1 MKLQR
6 VCTFLSLYVKG
17 LFTSLHLF
25 HNSYNLLLQCK
36 PSCVTIL
43 IQMDKEGTKPMYKIL
58 IVEDDA
64 AIAAAVENQLSRWG
78 YETLCVSDFEHV
90 LETFTSFDPGLVL
103 LDISLPFY
111 NGYYWCERIRSL
123 SSVPII
129 FLSSAGDKMNIV
141 MAMNIGADDFI
152 SKPFDL
158 TVLCAKV
165 QALIRRTY
173 SFGVSTHLLERHGAI
188 LNLADATLTVQEAKI
203 ELTKNEF
210 RILQLLMEN
219 GGSIVSRD
227 TIMRRLWESDSFI
240 DDNTLTVN
248 MTRLRR
254 KLSDAGLSEFIVTR
268 KNAGYMI
275 P

>member
-1 MKLQR
+1 
-6 VCTFLSLYVKG
+6 
-17 LFTSLHLF
+17 
-25 HNSYNLLLQCK
+25 
-36 PSCVTIL
+36 
-43 IQMDKEGTKPMYKIL
+43 
-58 IVEDDA
+58 
-64 AIAAAVENQLSRWG
+64 
-78 YETLCVSDFEHV
+78 
-90 LETFTSFDPGLVL
+90 
-103 LDISLPFY
+103 
-111 NGYYWCERIRSL
+111 
-123 SSVPII
+123 
-129 FLSSAGDKMNIV
+129 MNIV

-173 SFGVSTHLLERHGAI
+173 AFGASTHLLERHGAI

-254 KLSDAGLSEFIVTR
+254 KLSDVGLSDFIVTR

>member
-1 MKLQR
+1 
-6 VCTFLSLYVKG
+6 
-17 LFTSLHLF
+17 
-25 HNSYNLLLQCK
+25 
-36 PSCVTIL
+36 
-43 IQMDKEGTKPMYKIL
+43 MYKIL

-64 AIAAAVENQLSRWG
+64 TIAAAVKTQLSRWG
-78 YETLCVSDFEHV
+78 YETLCAEDFQHV
-90 LETFTSFDPGLVL
+90 LETFTSFDPQLVL
-103 LDISLPFY
+103 LDLSLPFF
-111 NGYYWCERIRSL
+111 NGYYWCQQIRSL

-141 MAMNIGADDFI
+141 MAMNMGADDFI
-152 SKPFDL
+152 PKPFDL

-173 SFGVSTHLLERHGAI
+173 SFGASSQLLERGGAI
-188 LNLADATLTVQEAKI
+188 LNLADATLNVQGQKV

-227 TIMRRLWESDSFI
+227 TIMHRLWESDAFI

-254 KLSDAGLSEFIVTR
+254 KLTDAGLSDFIVTK

>member
-1 MKLQR
+1 
-6 VCTFLSLYVKG
+6 
-17 LFTSLHLF
+17 
-25 HNSYNLLLQCK
+25 
-36 PSCVTIL
+36 
-43 IQMDKEGTKPMYKIL
+43 MYKIL
-58 IVEDDA
+58 IVEDDTT
-64 AIAAAVENQLSRWG
+64 IADAVENQLKRWG
-78 YETLCVSDFEHV
+78 YETMCVRDFAHV
-90 LETFTSFDPGLVL
+90 LETFTSFAPQLVL
-103 LDISLPFY
+103 LDLSLPFF
-111 NGYYWCERIRSL
+111 NGFYWCAQIRRL

-141 MAMNIGADDFI
+141 MAMNMGADDFI
-152 SKPFDL
+152 AKPFDL

-173 SFGVSTHLLERHGAI
+173 SFGASAQLLERGGAI
-188 LNLADATLTVQEAKI
+188 LNLADATLTVQEQKI

-227 TIMRRLWESDSFI
+227 TIMRHLWESDAFI

-254 KLSDAGLSEFIVTR
+254 KLADAGLSDYIVTK

>member
-1 MKLQR
+1 
-6 VCTFLSLYVKG
+6 
-17 LFTSLHLF
+17 
-25 HNSYNLLLQCK
+25 
-36 PSCVTIL
+36 
-43 IQMDKEGTKPMYKIL
+43 MYKIL

-64 AIAAAVENQLSRWG
+64 TIAAAVETQLVRWG
-78 YETLCVSDFEHV
+78 YETLCAGDFQHV
-90 LETFTSFDPGLVL
+90 LETFTFFDPQLVL
-103 LDISLPFY
+103 LDLSLPFF
-111 NGYYWCERIRSL
+111 NGYYWCQRIRTL

-141 MAMNIGADDFI
+141 MAMNMGADDFI
-152 SKPFDL
+152 PKPFDL

-173 SFGVSTHLLERHGAI
+173 SFGASAQLLERGGAI
-188 LNLADATLTVQEAKI
+188 LNLADATLRVQNQKI

-219 GGSIVSRD
+219 GGSIVARD
-227 TIMRRLWESDSFI
+227 TIMRGLWESDTFI

-254 KLSDAGLSEFIVTR
+254 KLADAGLSDFIVTK

>member
-1 MKLQR
+1 
-6 VCTFLSLYVKG
+6 
-17 LFTSLHLF
+17 
-25 HNSYNLLLQCK
+25 
-36 PSCVTIL
+36 
-43 IQMDKEGTKPMYKIL
+43 MYKIL

-141 MAMNIGADDFI
+141 MAMNNGADDFI
-152 SKPFDL
+152 SKL
-158 TVLCAKV
+158 

-173 SFGVSTHLLERHGAI
+173 SFGASTHLLERHGAI

>member
-1 MKLQR
+1 MK
-6 VCTFLSLYVKG
+6 G
-17 LFTSLHLF
+17 G
-25 HNSYNLLLQCK
+25 
-36 PSCVTIL
+36 TI
-43 IQMDKEGTKPMYKIL
+43 MYKIL

-78 YETLCVSDFEHV
+78 YETMCVSDFAHV
-90 LETFTSFDPGLVL
+90 LETFTSFDPQLVL

-152 SKPFDL
+152 PKPLDL

-165 QALIRRTY
+165 QPLIRRTY
-173 SFGVSTHLLERHGAI
+173 SFGTYSHLMERHGEI
-188 LNLADATLTVQEAKI
+188 LNLSEATLNMRESKI

-210 RILQLLMEN
+210 RIL
-219 GGSIVSRD
+219 
-227 TIMRRLWESDSFI
+227 
-240 DDNTLTVN
+240 
-248 MTRLRR
+248 
-254 KLSDAGLSEFIVTR
+254 
-268 KNAGYMI
+268 
-275 P
+275 

>member
-1 MKLQR
+1 
-6 VCTFLSLYVKG
+6 
-17 LFTSLHLF
+17 
-25 HNSYNLLLQCK
+25 
-36 PSCVTIL
+36 
-43 IQMDKEGTKPMYKIL
+43 MYKIL

-64 AIAAAVENQLSRWG
+64 AIAAAVENQLVRWG
-78 YETLCVSDFEHV
+78 YETLCAGDFQHV
-90 LETFTSFDPGLVL
+90 LETFTSFDPQLVL
-103 LDISLPFY
+103 LDISLPFF
-111 NGYYWCERIRSL
+111 NGYYWCQQIRSL

-141 MAMNIGADDFI
+141 MAMNMGADDFI
-152 SKPFDL
+152 PKPFDL

-173 SFGVSTHLLERHGAI
+173 SFGASTQLLERGGAI
-188 LNLADATLTVQEAKI
+188 LNLADATLQVQNQKT

-219 GGSIVSRD
+219 GGSIVSRE
-227 TIMRRLWESDSFI
+227 TIMHRLWESDAFI

-254 KLSDAGLSEFIVTR
+254 KLADVGLSDFIITK
-268 KNAGYMI
+268 KNAGYII